1 MATFFRI
8 VQARWAASA
17 MDGEGARM
25 HGGRWNSPGMPAVYL
40 AESRALAALEIVVHA
55 PREVLGLD
63 WSLLEVEVPDKLI
76 ERVSSLPKH
85 WQAMPWSIAAR
96 THGDAWLQRGGL
108 AMSLPSVVIPEESVL
123 LVNPRCRDYGKLK
136 VSRPSVFRFDGRIV

>member
-1 MATFFRI
+1 
-8 VQARWAASA
+8 
-17 MDGEGARM
+17 MDGEGARL

-76 ERVSSLPKH
+76 VRTPSLPKH
-85 WQAMPWSIAAR
+85 WQVMPWSIAAR
-96 THGDAWLQRGGL
+96 KHGDAWLKSGGL
-108 AMSLPSVVIPEESVL
+108 VMSLPSVVIPEESVL
-123 LVNPRCRDYGKLK
+123 LVNPRCRDYSKLK

>member
-8 VQARWAASA
+8 VQARWASSA
-17 MDGEGARM
+17 MDGEGARLY
-25 HGGRWNSPGMPAVYL
+25 GGRWNSPGMPAVYL

-76 ERVSSLPKH
+76 ERVPSLPKH
-85 WQAMPWSIAAR
+85 WQSMPWSIAAR
-96 THGDAWLQRGGL
+96 KHGDAWLQRGGL
-108 AMSLPSVVIPEESVL
+108 ALSLPSVVIPEETVL
-123 LVNPRCRDYGKLK
+123 LVNPRSRDYGKLK
-136 VSRPSVFRFDGRIV
+136 VSRPSVFRFDGRMA